1 MKNIILSLLVFSY
14 SLSAFSQTIEE
25 KKEVVNNTLEL
36 IENAKSGNLV
46 DAFGGFY
53 QMAFKS
59 ITVNEKSLDLN
70 STLFSLVKNYDADI
84 LMTKSRKSIV
94 FLRNFQ
100 VNAKLNLDKK
110 MNFNGYSGGFTYAI
124 LNERDK
130 GFIDIEK
137 TAFASYTTELN
148 RLTNNVVLR
157 VVTKE
162 MDSFKTTNNRDMDV
176 YELKKLSYDIT
187 TVGTA
192 IRNGKTV
199 SPSLQKFYDDYIA
212 ELDIEISN
220 SVYFQILRDSKGNP
234 LMKFD
239 EVNNYLKDSKSAF
252 LKGLEKK
259 PFLSISSDGI
269 TDKDGKLNQASAGLV
284 FLVGNQSGELDVRAK
299 YNYADTLEI
308 SKPRSIINGKIG
320 YNFKLIKGKDEK
332 SYFEI
337 KTYAEYNKIL
347 NNILPDEAEETIL
360 ANADFR
366 LRLTDDLWIPLTIK
380 YDTKTS
386 NFLGFLNITYN
397 FGGI

>member
-1 MKNIILSLLVFSY
+1 MKNILLTLLILSFSS
-14 SLSAFSQTIEE
+14 SLFSQTNEE
-25 KKEVVNNTLEL
+25 KKEMINNTLKL
-36 IENAKSGNLV
+36 IENAKSGNLI

-53 QMAFKS
+53 QFAFKS
-59 ITVNEKSLDLN
+59 ISVNEKSLDLN

-84 LMTKSRKSIV
+84 LTTKSRKSIV

-100 VNAKLNLDKK
+100 VNAKMKLDENLN
-110 MNFNGYSGGFTYAI
+110 FGGYSGGFTYAI

-137 TAFASYTTELN
+137 TAFAPHITELN
-148 RLTNNVVLR
+148 RLTNAVIVR

-162 MDSFKTTNNRDMDV
+162 MSDFNAANHRNMDV
-176 YELKKLSYDIT
+176 YELKQLSDNIT
-187 TVGTA
+187 KVGTA

-199 SPSLQKFYDDYIA
+199 DSGLQKIYDDYVA
-212 ELDIEISN
+212 ELDTEINN
-220 SVYFQILRDSKGNP
+220 SAYFKILRDEKGSP
-234 LMKFD
+234 LTKSD
-239 EVNNYLKDSKSAF
+239 EVNKYLQDSKNAF
-252 LKGLEKK
+252 LKELEKK

-284 FLVGNQSGELDVRAK
+284 FLIGNKSGELDVRAK

-308 SKPRSIINGKIG
+308 SEPRSIFNGKIG
-320 YNFKLIKGKDEK
+320 YNLKLIKGKEEK

-337 KTYAEYNKIL
+337 KAYGEYNKVLDGIL
-347 NNILPDEAEETIL
+347 TDEEEETIL

-366 LRLTDDLWIPLTIK
+366 IRLTDDLWIPLTIK

-386 NFLGFLNITYN
+386 NFLGFLNVTYN
-397 FGGI
+397 FGD